1 MRKLVVG
8 VDEAGYGPNLGPLC
22 IGASIWSMRSDQAWT
37 SLVEPLSRKFRVEF
51 QDREKYS
58 SIPLG
63 DSKKLYRSGGSRSP
77 LTAGVLGLLSMT
89 GQLRLSL
96 PETLLQVRLGPE
108 TSDQATWYGE
118 DCMSEDLFFRTEERF
133 EPPVLEQA
141 AELLASLEIELYG
154 LYVYCLD
161 EPEFNRRLER
171 LGNKSTLLTEAT
183 FEIIR
188 EVLVRQACD
197 NSQLLGYDQL
207 EILCDKHGG
216 RNRYHSPLC
225 HAFPESWFE
234 IVEESAAISSYR
246 ASIFG
251 VDSRWSFRAK
261 GDNIVP
267 CSAASMI
274 ANGCA
279 SCK

>member
-1 MRKLVVG
+1 M
-8 VDEAGYGPNLGPLC
+8 
-22 IGASIWSMRSDQAWT
+22 
-37 SLVEPLSRKFRVEF
+37 
-51 QDREKYS
+51 
-58 SIPLG
+58 
-63 DSKKLYRSGGSRSP
+63 
-77 LTAGVLGLLSMT
+77 
-89 GQLRLSL
+89 
-96 PETLLQVRLGPE
+96 
-108 TSDQATWYGE
+108 
-118 DCMSEDLFFRTEERF
+118 
-133 EPPVLEQA
+133 
-141 AELLASLEIELYG
+141 
-154 LYVYCLD
+154 
-161 EPEFNRRLER
+161 
-171 LGNKSTLLTEAT
+171 TEAT

-197 NSQLLGYDQL
+197 NSKLLGYDQL

-274 ANGCA
+274 AKWMRELQMSKLNAFWRAKVDALVPTAGYPVDA
-279 SCK
+279 KRFAVEIEAVAERLGMQRDDWWRRA